1 MTYSFLP
8 ILKESMHTISSGLL
22 APTIAILLLFMAYI
36 VFELGSLLIEII
48 TERRQAKYN
57 LSKIIDSFQKV
68 NNLDEIIRVIDNCS
82 IELRN
87 KLALKE
93 LLAHSSLSTATQ
105 QTIAR
110 QLLANEDLYYAK
122 ITNRTD
128 VVARLGPM
136 LGLIATLIPLGPGL
150 IALGE
155 GNTQMLADSLL
166 TAFDAT
172 VTGLAAGGVAFGIS
186 QLRKRWYEGYL
197 NSLEALLEA
206 LLEVLANERGA
217 KEQK

>member
-1 MTYSFLP
+1 MTYTILP

-22 APTIAILLLFMAYI
+22 APTIAILLIFIAYI
-36 VFELGSLLIEII
+36 VFELGSLVVEII
-48 TERRQAKYN
+48 TERCQAKYN
-57 LSKIIDSFQKV
+57 LSEIINSLQV
-68 NNLDEIIRVIDNCS
+68 NNLGEIVNIIDNS
-82 IELRN
+82 SLGLRH
-87 KLALKE
+87 KYALKE
-93 LLAHSSLSTATQ
+93 LIKHKSLPIATQ
-105 QTIAR
+105 QTVAR
-110 QLLANEDLYYAK
+110 QLLADEELYYAK

-128 VVARLGPM
+128 LVARLGPM

-197 NSLEALLEA
+197 NTLEALLET
-206 LLEVLANERGA
+206 LLEVLENERGF
-217 KEQK
+217 KK